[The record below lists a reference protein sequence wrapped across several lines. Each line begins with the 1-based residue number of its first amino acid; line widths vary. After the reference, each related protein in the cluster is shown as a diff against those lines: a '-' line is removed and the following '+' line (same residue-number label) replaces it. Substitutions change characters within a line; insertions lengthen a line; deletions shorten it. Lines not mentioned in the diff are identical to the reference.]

1 MHTSCQVLAA
11 NAQEPATSDTAG
23 APARPAASRLG
34 PFRHRL
40 YTVYWSGGLVSNIG
54 SWLQAIASSVYVYQ
68 LTGSVFVVGIL
79 NAVGFL
85 PTLLFSMT
93 GGVIADRYD
102 RRVVV
107 IVCSALS
114 VVAAGLLAALA
125 FAGLANE
132 VVVIA
137 VFFLL
142 NTLFAI
148 SKPANVSLVPALVP
162 REDIAEAVSW
172 NSLSYIL
179 GQIGGPI
186 LATLILVTAG
196 VGWAFVVNGVTFL
209 ALIAA
214 VLYLQRRGVGAR
226 EPTRAGAV
234 GSGAGQPSTL
244 AYTRAHPWVP
254 ALLLAII
261 ACTVPFEVIRT
272 LSPALASEALGQSE
286 EAAGL
291 IVAAHSVGA
300 TIGLAIVVPALRRR
314 GWARRMGV
322 GAMLL
327 QATGLVGAVL
337 APSFLLACLA
347 IGLVGIGFSLGFPV
361 LTGILQEELS
371 DRVRGRILALHQM
384 AHLGNRPFAAIGA
397 GALAGVVG
405 AQPALLAGVVLF
417 PLGLDMLRRA
427 WRWLDADPERESAR
441 ATRVA
446 PVVSAGEGA
455 ADPAAADHA
464 AADHTAADHTATR
477 VAPVDPAG

>member
-1 MHTSCQVLAA
+1 M
-11 NAQEPATSDTAG
+11 
-23 APARPAASRLG
+23 
-34 PFRHRL
+34 
-40 YTVYWSGGLVSNIG
+40 SNVG

-85 PTLLFSMT
+85 PTLLFSVT

-107 IVCSALS
+107 IACSALS
-114 VVAAGLLAALA
+114 VAAAGILAGLT

-137 VFFLL
+137 VFFVL

-162 REDIAEAVSW
+162 REVIAEAVSW

-209 ALIAA
+209 ALVAA
-214 VLYLQRRGVGAR
+214 VMVLRRHGVGAR
-226 EPTRAGAV
+226 APVAAG
-234 GSGAGQPSTL
+234 STGAGPGADQASTL
-244 AYTRAHPWVP
+244 AYLRAHPWVP

-272 LSPALASEALGQSE
+272 LSPALASEALGETE

-327 QATGLVGAVL
+327 QATGLAGAVL
-337 APSFLLACLA
+337 APSFLAACLA

-371 DRVRGRILALHQM
+371 DRVRGRVLALHQM
-384 AHLGNRPFAAIGA
+384 AHLGNRPFAAVGA

-427 WRWLDADPERESAR
+427 WRWLDADPDRESAR
-441 ATRVA
+441 PARSERATPVGPGA
-446 PVVSAGEGA
+446 P
-455 ADPAAADHA
+455 
-464 AADHTAADHTATR
+464 
-477 VAPVDPAG
+477 

>member
-1 MHTSCQVLAA
+1 M
-11 NAQEPATSDTAG
+11 
-23 APARPAASRLG
+23 
-34 PFRHRL
+34 
-40 YTVYWSGGLVSNIG
+40 SNVG

-85 PTLLFSMT
+85 PTLLFSVT

-107 IVCSALS
+107 IACSALS
-114 VVAAGLLAALA
+114 VAAAGILAGLT

-137 VFFLL
+137 VFFVL

-162 REDIAEAVSW
+162 REVIAEAVSW

-209 ALIAA
+209 ALVAA
-214 VLYLQRRGVGAR
+214 VMVLRRHGVGAR
-226 EPTRAGAV
+226 APVAAGSTGA
-234 GSGAGQPSTL
+234 GSGADQASTL
-244 AYTRAHPWVP
+244 AYLRAHPWVP

-272 LSPALASEALGQSE
+272 LSPALASEALGETE

-327 QATGLVGAVL
+327 QATGLAGAVL
-337 APSFLLACLA
+337 APSFLAACLA

-371 DRVRGRILALHQM
+371 DRVRGRVLALHQM
-384 AHLGNRPFAAIGA
+384 AHLGNRPFAAVGA

-427 WRWLDADPERESAR
+427 WRWLDADPDRESAR
-441 ATRVA
+441 AARSERATPVGPGA
-446 PVVSAGEGA
+446 P
-455 ADPAAADHA
+455 
-464 AADHTAADHTATR
+464 
-477 VAPVDPAG
+477 